1 MAVSYGVK
9 LLGIRTLTDID
20 LKDLKKAFGT
30 MAVSRG
36 RLLTLGEKVMR
47 VSSSHSGDS
56 ISGVVLDDND
66 RPQRPHITMRVDG
79 DSCELDSRCTCGA
92 ARPCEHAAAVVLEW
106 LAGATRAE
114 SAAEEVLPSW
124 LQWLESF
131 PQSPSEGRRHEVIFL
146 LDIRSSA
153 IGEVPVLLAV
163 EARRDETGAIA
174 EGHLIDLDPDR
185 NEAVPAGCTEVER
198 RLLRL
203 LREHGNRRLGSG
215 IQALTG
221 HNGSM
226 VLGQLLQSGRL
237 FWRND
242 LSQPLK
248 RSASRPAHFEWT
260 LQSNGQ
266 QALRPVID
274 RGQSEHLTVLPLQP
288 LLVVDTEA
296 HTLGELHHKLPAGF
310 LDRVLQ
316 APLLS
321 LEEAKDF
328 AQRLQESATP
338 LVSRAVPE
346 PWIGQQ
352 VDRALSPVPVIKLS
366 RGNPVQLADPFLR
379 RDELAANGLHVELM
393 FQYGE
398 HCVSAVDPSAVL
410 AWREGEDLCIAE
422 RDSQAESQI
431 LGSMRES
438 GLKELELPPDLRV
451 CDRRSVWQPTQDTEM
466 EALEGV
472 LEVADQRVKKGWRF
486 ESDDA
491 LVGFHPVADPKWAV
505 EIKRDGDGFAMHIAL
520 AMGDERIPLLDALA
534 QGLDQDGPI
543 LDLPGSDVPY
553 ALRRSEVSSLSV
565 ILPELGRKSAVR
577 DSWLQLP
584 LHAVGRLLELE
595 KLFGDAIA
603 SFEGAEDLR
612 QLAHELYQDQDSL
625 PVLLPP
631 GMTLRPY
638 QQVGVRWMHR
648 LHRLGFGGILADD
661 MGLGKTVQTLALLR
675 LQRQD
680 PKHKKIP
687 DILIA
692 PTSLINNWCTEADRF
707 APDLKIVVLRSGDRT
722 QQYLELDQADLVIT
736 TYALLLRD
744 RDLLAERAFGCA
756 FFDEAQAVKNPQ
768 AKITRAANALK
779 AQRKF
784 CLTGTPM
791 ENHLGELWS
800 LTELVCPGLLGPYPQ
815 FQRAIQAPIEAG
827 DAKARDALHLRLAPF
842 ILRRTKDQVLKEL
855 PPKTTIV
862 QSIELS
868 SGQRALYDKVR
879 RTLFAELKQKA
890 EEGKLSHLNA
900 LDALLKLRQICC
912 DPRLPKLG
920 QKASAAESAK
930 LQWLRDTVAQLVAE
944 KRRILIFSQFTQ
956 MLAMIKDELESLGID
971 YRLLTG
977 STVDRAT
984 PVDDFQAGRVPVFLM
999 SLKAGGTGLNLT
1011 AADTVIHYDPWWN
1024 PAAEQQASD
1033 RAHRIGQESAVF
1045 IYKLIAAD
1053 TVEQRVLALQEQKRK
1068 MIEDLPSSSAA
1079 EMATLNAEDLLRL
1092 VA

>member
-1 MAVSYGVK
+1 M
-9 LLGIRTLTDID
+9 TDID

-66 RPQRPHITMRVDG
+66 RPQRPHITMQAADG
-79 DSCELDSRCTCGA
+79 AYQLVSRCTCGA

-106 LAGATRAE
+106 LAGASHAE
-114 SAAEEVLPSW
+114 NASEEVLPTW
-124 LQWLESF
+124 LQWLESL
-131 PQSPSEGRRHEVIFL
+131 PKSPSDGRRHEIIFL
-146 LDIRSSA
+146 LDIRASA

-163 EARRDETGAIA
+163 EARRDERGAIA

-185 NEAVPAGCTEVER
+185 NEAVPAGCTEMER

-221 HNGSM
+221 HNGAM
-226 VLGQLLQSGRL
+226 VVGQLLQSGRL

-242 LSQPLK
+242 IAQPLK
-248 RSASRPAHFEWT
+248 RAATRPAHFEWV

-266 QALRPVID
+266 QALRAVID
-274 RGQSEHLTVLPLQP
+274 RGRSDHLIVLPLQP
-288 LLVVDTEA
+288 MLVIDTEA
-296 HTLGELHHKLPAGF
+296 HTLGELHHKLPSGF
-310 LDRVLQ
+310 LEKVLQ

-321 LEEAKDF
+321 IDEAREF
-328 AQRLQESATP
+328 AQRLDESAANTVAKSIPTP
-338 LVSRAVPE
+338 
-346 PWIGQQ
+346 WTGQQ
-352 VDRALSPVPVIKLS
+352 IDRPLSPVPLLKLS
-366 RGNPVQLADPFLR
+366 RGNPIQLADPFLR
-379 RDELAANGLHVELM
+379 QDELVAKGLHVELL

-398 HCVSAVDPSAVL
+398 HCVSAVDPSSIL
-410 AWREGEDLCIAE
+410 AWREGEDLCVAE
-422 RDSQAESQI
+422 RDSQAESQY

-438 GLKELELPPDLRV
+438 GLQELELPPDLRI
-451 CDRRSVWQPTQDTEM
+451 CERRSVWQPTQPEEM
-466 EALEGV
+466 DALAGI
-472 LEVADQRVKKGWRF
+472 LDVASARVAEGWRF
-486 ESDDA
+486 ATEDE
-491 LVGFHPVADPKWAV
+491 LVGFHPVADPRWAIEV
-505 EIKRDGDGFAMHIAL
+505 KHDGDGFSLRVAL
-520 AMGDERIPLLDALA
+520 ALGEHQVPLLDALA
-534 QGLDQDGPI
+534 DGLDQEGPV
-543 LDLPGSDVPY
+543 LVLPGPDKSH
-553 ALRRSEVSSLSV
+553 ALRRSDVARLATV
-565 ILPELGRKSAVR
+565 LPELGRRAAVR
-577 DSWLQLP
+577 DGWLRLP

-595 KLFGDAIA
+595 KMFGDAIE
-603 SFEGAEDLR
+603 SFDGAEDLR
-612 QLAHELYQDQDSL
+612 QLAHELYQDHDNL
-625 PVLLPP
+625 PVLLPA

-680 PKHKKIP
+680 PTHQGRP

-692 PTSLINNWCTEADRF
+692 PTSLITNWCTEADRF
-707 APDLKIVVLRSGDRT
+707 TPDLKIVVLRSGDRS

-744 RDLLAERAFGCA
+744 RELLAERQFGCA

-768 AKITRAANALK
+768 AKITRAANALR

-815 FQRAIQAPIEAG
+815 FQKAIQAPIEAG
-827 DAKARDALHLRLAPF
+827 DSKAREALHLRLAPF

-868 SGQRALYDKVR
+868 SGQRALYDQVR

-912 DPRLPKLG
+912 DPRLPRLG
-920 QKASAAESAK
+920 QKASVEESAK

-956 MLAMIKDELESLGID
+956 MLGMIKTELEALGID
-971 YRLLTG
+971 YRMLTG

-1053 TVEQRVLALQEQKRK
+1053 TVEERVLALQEQKRK

-1079 EMATLNAEDLLRL
+1079 EMTTLNAEDLLRL